1 MFRLLLASRIRF
13 LILAFWLGF
22 GACSAPPYD
31 EQTDRLIS
39 ELQYDVDSQLVTLL
53 SLDRQTADASTANT
67 EAGRNALAQ
76 ARAKAGYE
84 ANAPFYDK
92 LDSRLTSLRL
102 RIDALPNEGTSDL
115 DRAIDEL
122 RANLLTGEGS
132 LRSVHQQRGVLS
144 QAYLQNER
152 RILNTQFQALLSY
165 ELVLKAGSGIGK
177 K

>member
-1 MFRLLLASRIRF
+1 MYRLLLASRIRWV
-13 LILAFWLGF
+13 ILALGF
-22 GACSAPPYD
+22 GLGACSAPPYD

-39 ELQYDVDSQLVTLL
+39 TLQYDVDSQLVTLL
-53 SLDRQTADASTANT
+53 SLDRQIAESSTASSD
-67 EAGRNALAQ
+67 AGRKALVEAK
-76 ARAKAGYE
+76 ARAGYE

-92 LDSRLTSLRL
+92 LDSQLTSLRL

-115 DRAIDEL
+115 DRSIDEL
-122 RANLLTGEGS
+122 RANLLSGEGS